1 MIVTHL
7 KKRYDSSHVYTYMG
21 DILIAINPYRDL
33 QIYGEEVKY
42 TYMGDVLIASN
53 PYRDLQIYG
62 EEVKYTYM
70 GDILTPSTHRPT
82 GICKSTGRR

>member
-42 TYMGDVLIASN
+42 TYMGD
-53 PYRDLQIYG
+53 
-62 EEVKYTYM
+62 
-70 GDILTPSTHRPT
+70 ILTPSTHRPT
-82 GICKSTGRR
+82 GTCKSTGRR